1 MPLPPS
7 LSNHHHLP
15 SPFLS
20 IPRPLCLSSL
30 PCVVVYPHVS
40 VRPVVVSRC
49 VFLSVLFIVAW
60 SMSRSYFMLCSPLL
74 VKTTCHV
81 GPSTRVSVSSRFWSR
96 IVRQRRRKA
105 IEVSVAIDCGV
116 DYN

>member
-7 LSNHHHLP
+7 LSNHHHPP
-15 SPFLS
+15 SPFLPVPHPLCLLS
-20 IPRPLCLSSL
+20 IPRVIVCL
-30 PCVVVYPHVS
+30 HVS
-40 VRPVVVSRC
+40 LRSVDVSFF
-49 VFLSVLFIVAW
+49 VSLLVLFIVAW
-60 SMSRSYFMLCSPLL
+60 SMSRSYFMCYLPLL

-81 GPSTRVSVSSRFWSR
+81 GPSLPVPPFSRFLSR
-96 IVRQRRRKA
+96 IVRQRRKKA